1 MVRLTGSILS
11 LCAFVTGLR
20 LTNLHTTANPMV
32 MGNFFGIIST
42 ALLAGLYSIGAAGS
56 ALAAEK
62 QTETPGFAPLRV
74 AAWNIEW
81 FPGKRPEPTHWEEKD
96 HIPLVQAEV
105 AAMAPDILGM
115 VEIRN
120 EDAARVAVA
129 TVPGLKVDVC
139 SRFVRSS
146 GEIGMQQGAIASNIH
161 PVSAWSEAWEPRAS
175 IELTRGF
182 TFAAYPVGPDSIV
195 LFYVVHLKSNRGE
208 IQLNIPARE
217 TSTKQLLAHANEM
230 EKIYGKAYRHVV
242 VVLAGDFNTSLDDPR
257 FQSERTLRDIRKAG
271 YTWTWERTPVD
282 ERITLPAQPI
292 MDPSRPSYPGASFDH
307 IFVRGAPI
315 AKAFAVASSPLA
327 SDHRPVVADL
337 LIPVSPE
344 PKKPAAEADE

>member
-1 MVRLTGSILS
+1 M
-11 LCAFVTGLR
+11 CAFVAGLR
-20 LTNLHTTANPMV
+20 LTKFDSPANRVV
-32 MGNFFGIIST
+32 MGKFFGIVRA
-42 ALLAGLYSIGAAGS
+42 ALLAGFCGIGWASS
-56 ALAAEK
+56 AIAVETL
-62 QTETPGFAPLRV
+62 TETPGFVPLRV

-115 VEIRN
+115 IEIRN
-120 EDAARVAVA
+120 EDAARAAVA

-139 SRFVRSS
+139 SRFVYPS
-146 GEIGMQQGAIASNIH
+146 GEIGMQQGAIASHIH
-161 PVSAWSEAWEPRAS
+161 PVSAWSEAWEQLGNV
-175 IELTRGF
+175 ELTRGF

-195 LFYVVHLKSNRGE
+195 LFYVVHLKSNRGD

-230 EKIYGKAYRHVV
+230 EKIYGNAYRHVA

-257 FQSERTLRDIRKAG
+257 FQPERTLRDIQEAG
-271 YTWTWERTPVD
+271 YEWTWERTPVN

-307 IFVRGAPI
+307 IFVKGARI
-315 AKAFAVASSPLA
+315 MKAFAVISSPLA

-344 PKKPAAEADE
+344 PGKVAADADAEE